1 MEIKPK
7 DIVKTASLIRM
18 MRLDGLRAIGERITR
33 KVTGKATADLPF
45 NYLGTQ
51 TYKDQVLEAEHRI
64 SQAMAWAM
72 TRPNSYIR

>member
-7 DIVKTASLIRM
+7 DIVKTASLNRM
-18 MRLDGLRAIGERITR
+18 MRLDGLKAIGERIAR
-33 KVTGKATADLPF
+33 KVTGKATVDLSF
-45 NYLGTQ
+45 NYLGTEA
-51 TYKDQVLEAEHRI
+51 YKNQVLEAEHRI